1 MIFGNEIVNESVLSE
16 SGMLFD
22 IIIEN
27 YALKCEYYNNCPEEC
42 LAEAKTKLKMT
53 SEIKYAMKKFRE
65 KERRVPELKKDIEQC
80 EKALVKVDQEMEK
93 YKGSSKPKKFVNN
106 LLTILNPFGG
116 NEQLRISFPGD
127 NGTNPLN
134 GSIYMK
140 QRGELDSAFAFYER
154 DLILTKQEL
163 THTLKYLKAELKK
176 AEQ

>member
-1 MIFGNEIVNESVLSE
+1 MIFGNEIINESVLSE

-27 YALKCEYYNNCPEEC
+27 YTLKCEYYNNCPEEC
-42 LAEAKTKLKMT
+42 LAEVTTKLKMT

-65 KERRVPELKKDIEQC
+65 KERRVPELKKDIEKC

-106 LLTILNPFGG
+106 LLTILNPFS

-127 NGTNPLN
+127 NGTNPMN
-134 GSIYMK
+134 GSIFMK

-176 AEQ
+176 AEK

>member
-1 MIFGNEIVNESVLSE
+1 MIFGNEIINESVLSE
-16 SGMLFD
+16 SSML
-22 IIIEN
+22 IQLCMEN
-27 YALKCEYYNNCPEEC
+27 YALKWQYYDICSEEC
-42 LAEAKTKLKMT
+42 LTEATTKLKMT

-106 LLTILNPFGG
+106 LLNILNPF
-116 NEQLRISFPGD
+116 NINDQLRVSFPGD

-134 GSIYMK
+134 GSIFMK
-140 QRGELDSAFAFYER
+140 QRGELDSMFAFYER

>member
-1 MIFGNEIVNESVLSE
+1 MIFGNEIINESVLSE
-16 SGMLFD
+16 NSML
-22 IIIEN
+22 IQLCMEN
-27 YALKCEYYNNCPEEC
+27 YALKWEYYDICSEEY
-42 LAEAKTKLKMT
+42 LVEAKTKLKMA

-106 LLTILNPFGG
+106 LLTILNPFS

-140 QRGELDSAFAFYER
+140 QRGELDSVFAFYER

-176 AEQ
+176 AEK

>member
-1 MIFGNEIVNESVLSE
+1 MIFGNEIINESVLSE

-42 LAEAKTKLKMT
+42 LAEVTTQLKMA

-65 KERRVPELKKDIEQC
+65 KKRRVPELKKDIERC

-106 LLTILNPFGG
+106 LLTILNPFS
-116 NEQLRISFPGD
+116 NEQLRFSFPGD
-127 NGTNPLN
+127 NGTHNLN
-134 GSIYMK
+134 GSIHMK
-140 QRGELDSAFAFYER
+140 QRGELDSVFAFYER

-163 THTLKYLKAELKK
+163 TYTLKYLKAELKK
-176 AEQ
+176 S